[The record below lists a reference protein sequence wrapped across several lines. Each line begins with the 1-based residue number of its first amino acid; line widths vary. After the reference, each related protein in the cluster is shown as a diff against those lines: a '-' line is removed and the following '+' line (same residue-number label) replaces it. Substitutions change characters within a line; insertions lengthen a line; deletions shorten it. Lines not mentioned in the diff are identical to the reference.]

1 MPAYYIVS
9 GGFDPI
15 HEGHIAMIQAAA
27 KKSDG
32 VILLLNSDEWLRRKK
47 GKNFMSFDTRYAICS
62 MLKYVIDVLA
72 FDDSDNS
79 ASDGIRKIRAK
90 YPDAR
95 LVFANGGDRT
105 KENIPETAAANEC
118 NVELEFGVGGAHK
131 ANSSSWIL
139 KEWNKQPNKKSS
151 ANQPLITIITTTF
164 NLIKAGRK
172 DTFLQM
178 VESIRNQDYPNIE
191 HIVIDGASADGT
203 VDLLKQTGVTFIS
216 EPDKGIH
223 DACNK
228 GIARAKGK
236 YIAFLNSDDY
246 YESKE
251 VVSKTVKA
259 LEESGADFSYAD
271 MHILDRQTGQ
281 RTIRKS
287 AWRACFVRYPINTPT
302 VFMSKKMLEE
312 LHGFDPIYKAS
323 GDYDLI
329 TRALLKGYR
338 SVEVP
343 LTGIVFRSGGMS
355 ESDPVMIKEER
366 IHILKTD
373 CGLDSKQALRAH
385 EFQFMPHRI
394 LKKLLAQ
401 TKDFPAK
408 RAIVKRNFLNM
419 INFVFLQIFT
429 LRLKPGKRCFR
440 LCGITFVKERV

>member
-1 MPAYYIVS
+1 MPTYYIVS

-47 GKNFMSFDTRYAICS
+47 GKNFMSFDTRYAICA
-62 MLKYVIDVLA
+62 MLKYVIDVLP

-105 KENIPETAAANEC
+105 KENIPETQTAQEC

-139 KEWNKQPNKKSS
+139 KGWNKQPAKKSS
-151 ANQPLITIITTTF
+151 TEKPLITIVTTTF
-164 NLIKAGRK
+164 NLIKSGRK
-172 DTFLQM
+172 ETFLQM
-178 VESIRNQDYPNIE
+178 VESVRKQDYPNIE
-191 HIVIDGASADGT
+191 HIVIDGASTDGT

-236 YIAFLNSDDY
+236 YIAFLCSDDY
-246 YESKE
+246 YESPQ
-251 VVSKTVKA
+251 VISKSVEA
-259 LEESGADFSYAD
+259 LEESGADFTYAD
-271 MHILDRQTGQ
+271 VYMLYPDGRREI
-281 RTIRKS
+281 IPVC
-287 AWRACFVRYPINTPT
+287 WRACFVRTPINTPA
-302 VFMSKKMLEE
+302 VFMSKKALES
-312 LHGFDPIYKAS
+312 LHGFDPMYQVL
-323 GDYDLI
+323 GDLDLYI
-329 TRALLKGYR
+329 RALLQRYR
-338 SVEVP
+338 FVSVP
-343 LTGIVFRSGGMS
+343 LLGIVCRWGGVS
-355 ESDPVMIKEER
+355 SVNSIQIKEER

-373 CGLDSKQALRAH
+373 CGLNSKQALRAH
-385 EFQFMPHRI
+385 EFQFMPPRI
-394 LKKLLAQ
+394 LKNLLAN

-408 RAIVKRNFLNM
+408 REIIKRNFLNM
-419 INFVFLQIFT
+419 MNFVFLQIFT

-440 LCGITFVKERV
+440 LCGITFFKERV